1 MALAQVRAA
10 TTDDAGALARVQRVV
25 WTSAYADLLPPG
37 VVEGFDDDA
46 VARGWAASIETGGD
60 ARAWIALEGAE
71 VVGFA
76 AAGPATVGDLTDATG
91 AAPDDRDR
99 VGAVATLLVEPRWG
113 RRGHGGRLLVEAA
126 RFLRGGG
133 RERAIAWIPERD
145 AASRAFYARAGWEP
159 DGTVR
164 VLDAGGRPLR
174 ELRLT
179 GPVDLEFAPEPTAA
193 DLGLPLLE

>member
-1 MALAQVRAA
+1 MALAQVRPAVPADAA
-10 TTDDAGALARVQRVV
+10 EIARIQRIV
-25 WTSAYADLLPPG
+25 WTTAYSDLLPPG
-37 VVEGFDDDA
+37 AVEGFDDDA
-46 VARGWAASIETGGD
+46 VAAGWAASIEAGGA
-60 ARAWIALEGAE
+60 ARVWVATEGTA

-76 AAGPATVGDLTDATG
+76 GAGPADADDLADATG
-91 AAPDDRDR
+91 AVPDDRDR

-113 RRGHGGRLLVEAA
+113 RRGHAGRLLVDATA
-126 RFLRGGG
+126 FLRAAGC
-133 RERAIAWIPERD
+133 ERAVAWIPERD

-174 ELRLT
+174 ELRLE